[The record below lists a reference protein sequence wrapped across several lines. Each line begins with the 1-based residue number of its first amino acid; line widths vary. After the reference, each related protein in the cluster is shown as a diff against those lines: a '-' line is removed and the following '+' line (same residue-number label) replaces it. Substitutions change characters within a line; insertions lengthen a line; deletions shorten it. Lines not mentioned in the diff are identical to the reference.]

1 MSKTGACLLMCA
13 PSVSHSPFKAERLP
27 GCLFVFGSAL
37 GEGTPTE
44 LCVPT
49 LRVRPLLHL
58 NRLGKKPNNDKIP
71 IYIPAMH

>member
-1 MSKTGACLLMCA
+1 MCA
-13 PSVSHSPFKAERLP
+13 PSVSHSPFKAEKLP
-27 GCLFVFGSAL
+27 SGLFVFGSAL
-37 GEGTPTE
+37 GEGTLTE
-44 LCVPT
+44 LCVPA